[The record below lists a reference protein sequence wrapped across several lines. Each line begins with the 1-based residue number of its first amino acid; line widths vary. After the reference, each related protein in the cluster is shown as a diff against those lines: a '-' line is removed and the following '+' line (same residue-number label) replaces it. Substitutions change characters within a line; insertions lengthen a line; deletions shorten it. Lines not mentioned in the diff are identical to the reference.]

1 MLTMVCHRTMLITI
15 TIAFIGEGETLF
27 LHWSLIPAIVDQ
39 QSPLKQLNE
48 PTDHNAN

>member
-1 MLTMVCHRTMLITI
+1 MVGHRTMLITI
-15 TIAFIGEGETLF
+15 TIEFIGGKTLF